1 MINMTK
7 LRELRRGSDVTQQDL
22 AELLET
28 SQPFISKLENDDE
41 AYKRIPLYK
50 AIELC
55 DLFGVELNDLV

>member
-7 LRELRRGSDVTQQDL
+7 LRRGSDVTQQDL
-22 AELLET
+22 VELLET
-28 SQPFISKLENDDE
+28 SQSFISKLENDDE

>member
-1 MINMTK
+1 MTK
-7 LRELRRGSDVTQQDL
+7 LRELRRVSGVTQKEL

-28 SQPFISKLENDDE
+28 TQPLISRLENDEE

>member
-7 LRELRRGSDVTQQDL
+7 LRELRRASNVTQQDL

-28 SQPFISKLENDDE
+28 SQSFISKIENDE
-41 AYKRIPLYK
+41 VAYKRIPLYK

>member
-1 MINMTK
+1 MTK
-7 LRELRRGSDVTQQDL
+7 LRELRRVSGVTQKEL

-28 SQPFISKLENDDE
+28 TQPLISRLENDDE